1 MYVFVCV
8 FVGDGIL
15 NYTVWVGKRVFF
27 IIQRFLTLVFSV
39 WGGQAESAC
48 VSVPALTSSDGHTV
62 GLQAGIAQ
70 TDATGAALL
79 PSQRRLSDT
88 TQ

>member
-1 MYVFVCV
+1 MIPILDFRDVCLFVYWVAWFVYVFVCV

-39 WGGQAESAC
+39 WGG
-48 VSVPALTSSDGHTV
+48 
-62 GLQAGIAQ
+62 AG
-70 TDATGAALL
+70 
-79 PSQRRLSDT
+79 
-88 TQ
+88 